1 MLVKPSTPTF
11 FMLNINPLQPKV
23 IRTALQR
30 LSAGRLP
37 LLLTHGVYQRP
48 DRRRSIRSD
57 FVANIRKVLL
67 FLVSHCD
74 LMSGNVLCR
83 VSGNE
88 FITVTSDIIADKT
101 NLCGRTVKRILAYL
115 VSLGLVD
122 PERQRKPLRIPN
134 LNGFYLL
141 FCSITRRLTDK
152 FWDII
157 GLLNEYKKSRAGRL
171 NREMTIR
178 RQTTR
183 RFFLEKKEKT
193 PVRPSDARLT
203 TSPGQTSRPH
213 QNGPTSLA
221 DLFRKA
227 AGLGIPIP
235 DHLLK

>member
-1 MLVKPSTPTF
+1 
-11 FMLNINPLQPKV
+11 MLNINPLQPKV

-48 DRRRSIRSD
+48 HRRRGIRSD

-88 FITVTSDIIADKT
+88 FVTVTPDIIADKT

-152 FWDII
+152 FWDIL
-157 GLLNEYKKSRAGRL
+157 GLLNDYKRNRSARL
-171 NREMTIR
+171 SAEMTIR

-193 PVRPSDARLT
+193 PVRH
-203 TSPGQTSRPH
+203 SPAPNRAAPPVLSRP
-213 QNGPTSLA
+213 PEKKPESLS

-227 AGLGIPIP
+227 AGLGIAIP